1 MSTSNIAVIGDRDSI
16 FCFHAVGV
24 DVYPAEKADDV
35 KAAFDQVYEGGYAVI
50 FITEQSAIHIEERLR
65 EAAWRPL
72 PSIVLIPNN
81 RGSLGYGLE
90 TLRHVVRKAVG
101 ADIMQEDE

>member
-1 MSTSNIAVIGDRDSI
+1 MSTSNIAIIGDRDSI

-24 DVYPAEKADDV
+24 DVFPAEKADDV
-35 KAAFDQVYEGGYAVI
+35 KAVFDQVSEGGYAVI
-50 FITEQSAIHIEERLR
+50 FITEQSAIHIEEKLR

-72 PSIVLIPNN
+72 PSIILIPNN

-90 TLRHVVRKAVG
+90 TLRNIVKKAVG
-101 ADIMQEDE
+101 ADIMKKDE